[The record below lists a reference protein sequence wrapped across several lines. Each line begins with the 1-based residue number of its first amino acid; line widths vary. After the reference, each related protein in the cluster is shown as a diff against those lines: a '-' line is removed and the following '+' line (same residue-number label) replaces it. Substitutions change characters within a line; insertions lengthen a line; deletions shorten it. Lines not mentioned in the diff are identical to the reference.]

1 MREHATL
8 LDNVAVLFVRQLA
21 TWGLTG
27 VLILFLP
34 RYLGDEG
41 LGKIVFATS
50 VVAIALIFTNLG
62 TSTFTVKQVAVDRG
76 RLPDLLWNAYGL
88 RLATALAL
96 SALLVAV
103 VSLLRPD
110 GETRAVFYV
119 AAGILVVM
127 SLDQAQMAAIQGLE
141 KMRWLSLAE
150 VMNKATVSGIGILLL
165 VTGHGVVT
173 YALVILL
180 GCLVSLAVNG
190 AYLAIGHLDRPRF
203 SVTICRQ
210 LVRGGLPFF
219 MAASITQVYQW
230 GDVVALGLLTRSAV
244 VGWYGAALQLYAT
257 VNVVP
262 LVMTTA
268 LLPALSRLHAQQDDS
283 LRRIARKSVTVIL
296 MAGLPIALGMA
307 MLSGDIID
315 LLGYPDSFSNSV
327 PLLAIIALSL
337 PVTGVLMLVGTTA
350 FAMDQQSRW
359 VKAMALATTLNVLLA
374 LVLIPLFDRG
384 YGNGAIGAALASVVS
399 ELVQLAIGLRLVPVG
414 IIDRSVLVS
423 FAKAAAA
430 AMVMVAVV
438 GMTKSFQNPGLAPLV
453 LVGGVAYLAALLV
466 VRGVSPSEI
475 RALALTWAQA
485 RRSTGGDGGAAD
497 RAIASA
503 VRE

>member
-1 MREHATL
+1 MRQHAIL

-21 TWGLTG
+21 TWSLTV

-50 VVAIALIFTNLG
+50 VVAILLVFTNLG

-76 RLPDLLWNAYGL
+76 RLPDLLWNAYGM
-88 RLATALAL
+88 RLATALVLA
-96 SALLVAV
+96 ALLVAV

-110 GETRAVFYV
+110 GEARAVFYV
-119 AAGILVVM
+119 AAGILVAM
-127 SLDQAQMAAIQGLE
+127 SLDQAQIAAIQGLE

-150 VMNKATVSGIGILLL
+150 VMNKATVTGIGILLL

-180 GCLVSLAVNG
+180 GYLVSLAVNG
-190 AYLAIGHLDRPRF
+190 TYLARGHLDRPRF
-203 SVTICRQ
+203 SVTTCRQ

-219 MAASITQVYQW
+219 LAASITQVYQW
-230 GDVVALGLLTRSAV
+230 GDVVTLGLLTRAAV
-244 VGWYGAALQLYAT
+244 VGWYGAAIQLYAT

-262 LVMTTA
+262 LVLTTA
-268 LLPALSRLHAQQDDS
+268 LLPALSRLHARRDDS
-283 LRRIARKSVTVIL
+283 LRRITRKSMAVIL
-296 MAGLPIALGMA
+296 MAGLPIALGTA
-307 MLSGDIID
+307 MLSGEIID
-315 LLGYPDSFSNSV
+315 LLGYPDSFTNSV
-327 PLLAIIALSL
+327 PLLAILALSV
-337 PVTGVLMLVGTTA
+337 PITGMLMLVGTTA
-350 FAMDQQSRW
+350 FATDQQSRW
-359 VKAMALATTLNVLLA
+359 VKVMALATALNVLLNLA
-374 LVLIPLFDRG
+374 LIPLFDRS
-384 YGNGAIGAALASVVS
+384 YGNGAIGAALASVVA
-399 ELVQLAIGLRLVPVG
+399 ELVQLAIGLRLVPVD

-438 GMTKSFQNPGLAPLV
+438 GATRFFQDPGLAPLV
-453 LVGGVAYLAALLV
+453 LVGGVAYLVALLL
-466 VRGVSPSEI
+466 VRGVSPGEI

-485 RRSTGGDGGAAD
+485 RQPAGGHSGEAD
-497 RAIASA
+497 PAIASA